1 MKSTIQRA
9 VAVSA
14 ILFSALL
21 PLPGAAWGQT
31 AAPAAPSA
39 AKASASPKQ
48 AGGYYLTGAE
58 KPFATFPPAPR
69 LNSESDHTDLLI
81 TLAAQ
86 GTRNSDQVQ
95 EAWADRSFAEA
106 QKALDHL
113 VDPAFETT
121 YPENSAVS
129 ALLKRA
135 SGDGAMV
142 LFALK
147 KRNQRPRPY
156 VQHPGLV
163 VPLFTVSDFSYPSG
177 HSAGS
182 QLRARLLAELFP
194 NRAADVLQKAK
205 VIADS
210 RVVAG
215 VHYESDI
222 EAGLS
227 LGDLVFAELNENPK
241 FRQDLAAAKAQI
253 AGK

>member
-1 MKSTIQRA
+1 MKLTIQRA
-9 VAVSA
+9 VVVSA

-21 PLPGAAWGQT
+21 ALPGAAWGQT

-39 AKASASPKQ
+39 AKASASPKE
-48 AGGYYLTGAE
+48 ATGYYLTGAE

-86 GTRNSDQVQ
+86 GSRNSDQIQ
-95 EAWADRSFAEA
+95 EAWADRSFSES

-121 YPENSAVS
+121 YPETSAVA
-129 ALLKRA
+129 ALVKRGC
-135 SGDGAMV
+135 GDGA
-142 LFALK
+142 LILHALK
-147 KRNQRPRPY
+147 KRFQRPRPF

-163 VPLFTVSDFSYPSG
+163 VPLFPVADFSYPSG
-177 HSAGS
+177 HSAGAE
-182 QLRARLLAELFP
+182 LRALLLSELFP
-194 NRAADVLQKAK
+194 DRAAALLEKAHI
-205 VIADS
+205 IADS

-222 EAGLS
+222 EAGLN
-227 LGDLVFAELNENPK
+227 LGDLVFAELKKNPK
-241 FRQDLAAAKAQI
+241 FRQDLAVAKAQV